1 MQKLSNLAKVIKSCS
16 RQEWPKYVEA
26 PLHDTKLLFASKK
39 YSMFV
44 LNPKIRN
51 KMNTEFLG
59 VTFWRLL
66 VFVDERRAASESLGE
81 PSGDISGPSEI

>member
-1 MQKLSNLAKVIKSCS
+1 
-16 RQEWPKYVEA
+16 
-26 PLHDTKLLFASKK
+26 
-39 YSMFV
+39 MFV

-66 VFVDERRAASESLGE
+66 VFVDERRAAAESLGE
-81 PSGDISGPSEI
+81 ASGDISGPSEI

>member
-1 MQKLSNLAKVIKSCS
+1 M
-16 RQEWPKYVEA
+16 
-26 PLHDTKLLFASKK
+26 HDSKLLFASQK
-39 YSMFV
+39 YTFV

-51 KMNTEFLG
+51 KMNTNLLG